1 VIGGVTSSLHQPGA
15 YGSFAALALLL
26 ANIGIYGVRR
36 RAFSAVAITLLIA
49 ALMACYVSARRAAKA
64 DPIVAL
70 RIERLAI

>member
-36 RAFSAVAITLLIA
+36 RSIQRRRHFAAHSGLDGLLRSGA
-49 ALMACYVSARRAAKA
+49 PSGGGPNSSLE
-64 DPIVAL
+64 D
-70 RIERLAI
+70 